1 MASVFFT
8 LLDAV
13 TGFNQ
18 IVNTPRARL
27 MLAVIAKTGTFLPKC
42 LTFGPH
48 NGPEDFA
55 HVVDQVFSPG
65 AKQKRRFCKEWLA
78 YVDDVTIRTGRVV
91 EGQFFTDDEVEEH
104 ISLASQNASAEAQ
117 SAQETLSEM
126 GYFGDPA
133 EGANPPGRRAKAT
146 SKPR

>member
-1 MASVFFT
+1 
-8 LLDAV
+8 
-13 TGFNQ
+13 
-18 IVNTPRARL
+18 

-55 HVVDQVFSPG
+55 YVVDRVFRPG
-65 AKQKRRFCKEWLA
+65 AEQKL
-78 YVDDVTIRTGRVV
+78 TIRTGPVV
-91 EGQFFTDDEVEEH
+91 EGQFFTDDEVEER
-104 ISLASQNASAEAQ
+104 IRLASQNASAETQ
-117 SAQETLSEM
+117 SAQEALSEM

-133 EGANPPGRRAKAT
+133 EGAKPPGRRAKAT